1 MGLLLITLVPVTFE
15 PLSSK
20 NGVPKIVS
28 SVALVLAC
36 DVIVGGG
43 AVVCANILG
52 NAMYSTSK
60 TIVAAVNIP
69 ILKVNN
75 FTSM

>member
-1 MGLLLITLVPVTFE
+1 LLLITLVPVTFE
-15 PLSSK
+15 PYLQK

-28 SVALVLAC
+28 SVALVLAR

-43 AVVCANILG
+43 VVCANILG

-69 ILKVNN
+69 Y
-75 FTSM
+75 